1 MFLDV
6 NAIYLY
12 FEYTCEVSLM
22 RHEGNIVKIFFYK
35 FLIRVKNRKRIK
47 ILRLQNEKI
56 F

>member
-1 MFLDV
+1 MLMQF
-6 NAIYLY
+6 IYILNIHVKY
-12 FEYTCEVSLM
+12 KIM
-22 RHEGNIVKIFFYK
+22 RQGNIVRIFFYK